1 MSGGHHPRTSG
12 ARILAAGLLLA
23 SAWGGGARG
32 YETDQYSNRGAPIR
46 DARAELDELVNR
58 TLAEVAG
65 DWRGAPDRYWFAH
78 RVYRRLGG
86 LHWVDRI
93 ERWAMKSPR
102 VDKLPQSR
110 YHSVYRG
117 APVYASRVNFFFGI
131 GRTIRLDRTLL
142 GTDKLGHF
150 FSQGLKYYRRRLQGM
165 REEALLR
172 RGAFNERWIFGQA
185 TTSVYS
191 NADLVAN
198 YEGYRFYRSLFEDG
212 VVEGKPAIVA
222 FRDGRAVVQRSFDW
236 RDHVNDYWDEA
247 LNPSHLSPGLQRYF
261 GRVLPRFCQ
270 DYRNAHGRFV
280 PEDAPALDVRY
291 RDIRLRAA
299 PENRLD
305 RVCATPR
312 PGSRIAAGR

>member
-1 MSGGHHPRTSG
+1 MAASASRPRCA
-12 ARILAAGLLLA
+12 ARILAAAVLLA
-23 SAWGGGARG
+23 SAWSSAVRS
-32 YETDQYSNRGAPIR
+32 YETDQYSNRGAAIR
-46 DARAELDELVNR
+46 DARPELDELVNR
-58 TLAEVAG
+58 TLAEIAG
-65 DWRGAPDRYWFAH
+65 DWRGGADRYRFAH

-86 LHWVDRI
+86 HHWVDRI

-110 YHSVYRG
+110 YRSVYRG

-131 GRTIRLDRTLL
+131 GRTIRIDRTLL

-165 REEALLR
+165 PEESVLR
-172 RGAFNERWIFGQA
+172 RGAFSERWIFGQA

-198 YEGYRFYRSLFEDG
+198 FEGYRFYRSLFEDG

-222 FRDGRAVVQRSFDW
+222 FRDGRAVVQRPFDW
-236 RDHVNDYWDEA
+236 RDYVNDYWDEA
-247 LNPSHLSPGLQRYF
+247 LHPSHLSPGLQRYF
-261 GRVLPRFCQ
+261 ARVLPRFCD
-270 DYRNAHGRFV
+270 DYRGGPGKLAL
-280 PEDAPALDVRY
+280 ESTPALEARY
-291 RDIRLRAA
+291 RQLGLRAA

-305 RVCATPR
+305 RVCAPR
-312 PGSRIAAGR
+312 RAGDRVAAGG